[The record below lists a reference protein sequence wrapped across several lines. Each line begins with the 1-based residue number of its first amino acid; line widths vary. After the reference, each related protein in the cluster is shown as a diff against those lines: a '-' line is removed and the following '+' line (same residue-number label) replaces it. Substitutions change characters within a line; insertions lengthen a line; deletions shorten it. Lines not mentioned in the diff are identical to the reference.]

1 MSFIMILNNMRTKIR
16 KFIKDNKGISKFL
29 LAKFI
34 KLHNYSYHKI
44 SEYAGYLNNDIHPKH
59 DIIKYHQF
67 YVDNL
72 AVEDTVLD
80 LGCGNGF
87 LSYDMAKKA
96 KRVVG
101 IDIKDYYIKYAK
113 KHYQRDNLEFM
124 VADATEREWSKKF
137 DKVALSNVLEHIED
151 RVNFLK
157 KIKKVSDTIILRVP
171 MINRS
176 WLATYKKQ
184 QGFEYRLD
192 ITHYTEYTLDSLKN
206 ELDQSGWQIKSYQ
219 VNWGEFWGI
228 LKVKN
233 D

>member
-1 MSFIMILNNMRTKIR
+1 MILNNMRDKLR
-16 KFIKDNKGISKFL
+16 KFIKDNRGISKFL

-72 AVEDTVLD
+72 SADDIVLD

-96 KRVVG
+96 KEVVG
-101 IDIKDYYIKYAK
+101 IEIKDYNIKYAK
-113 KHYQRDNLEFM
+113 EHYQRDNLKFI
-124 VADATEREWSKKF
+124 VADATEYEWQKKF
-137 DKVALSNVLEHIED
+137 DKIALSNVLEHIED
-151 RVNFLK
+151 RITFLK
-157 KIKKVSDTIILRVP
+157 KIKKISDTIILRVP
-171 MINRS
+171 MINRE
-176 WLATYKKQ
+176 WLAVYKKEN
-184 QGFEYRLD
+184 GFEYKLD
-192 ITHYTEYTLDSLKN
+192 NTHYIEYTLDSLQT
-206 ELDQSGWQIKSYQ
+206 ELKQAGWQIESYQ
-219 VNWGEFWGI
+219 VNWGEFWGV